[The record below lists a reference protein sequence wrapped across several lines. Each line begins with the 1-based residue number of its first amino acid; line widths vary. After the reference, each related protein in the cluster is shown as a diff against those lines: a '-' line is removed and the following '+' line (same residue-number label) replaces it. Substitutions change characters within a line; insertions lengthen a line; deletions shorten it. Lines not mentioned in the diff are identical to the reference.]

1 MQRRS
6 IAAMR
11 SQLAE
16 QVHAGALQPALDLD
30 DLAYLIVRIVASYLY
45 SDVIAGRSP
54 DIERAVEAIRVLL
67 HAPPAPPRRASSRK
81 RPRRLMLTA
90 RVARRGGSCP

>member
-54 DIERAVEAIRVLL
+54 DIATASPSTRAATSSWPV
-67 HAPPAPPRRASSRK
+67 PRCAS
-81 RPRRLMLTA
+81 
-90 RVARRGGSCP
+90 

>member
-30 DLAYLIVRIVASYLY
+30 DLAYLIVRIVESYLY

-54 DIERAVEAIRVLL
+54 DIERAV
-67 HAPPAPPRRASSRK
+67 RRSASCSTP
-81 RPRRLMLTA
+81 RPRRRAA
-90 RVARRGGSCP
+90 RARAKNGRGG